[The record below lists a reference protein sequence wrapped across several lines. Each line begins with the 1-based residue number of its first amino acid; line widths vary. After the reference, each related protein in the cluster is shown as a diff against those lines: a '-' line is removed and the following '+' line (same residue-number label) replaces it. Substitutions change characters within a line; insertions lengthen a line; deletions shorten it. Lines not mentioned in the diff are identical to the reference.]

1 MADSVEKI
9 AGQTVLT
16 VEITPTIVDAG
27 AAFGLSARAVCTP
40 PCDITGLSAIV
51 HDADGTEIGQIVFSS
66 FDGQANSSVDLML
79 TAPAEVGVHD
89 WTASLQ
95 SFEAR
100 DASYPASSAEMAL
113 EVKPH
118 AITISSWGL
127 ASALTSGAQGRMHV
141 GVRCSCGCSMA
152 GREITVHD
160 QSGTQIA
167 TAKLGDDLWP
177 KTEALYFAEVA
188 FPVSGEPSLSEWQLR
203 FAGAGLEPAHGDG
216 VIGFNVRIVPPAE
229 HVVTIEAFD
238 RARQTPLAGALVT
251 MHPFRGTTDARG
263 MAQLRV
269 PKGSYRLFVSARSY
283 VSNHTQIDVEGD
295 VATQAQLDVEIRP
308 ERM

>member
-1 MADSVEKI
+1 MADTVEKTP
-9 AGQTVLT
+9 GQTVLT
-16 VEITPTIVDAG
+16 VEITPTVVDAG

-40 PCDITGLSAIV
+40 PCDITGLVATV
-51 HDADGTEIGQIVFSS
+51 RDGDGVELGQIAFSS
-66 FDGQANSSVDLML
+66 FDGNANSSADLML
-79 TAPAEVGVHD
+79 VAPAAVGVHD
-89 WTASLQ
+89 WTATLQ

-100 DASYPASSAEMAL
+100 DATYPETSAKVAL

-127 ASALTSGAQGRMHV
+127 ASALTSGAQARMHI

-152 GREITVHD
+152 GRQVTVHD
-160 QSGTQIA
+160 ESGTQIA
-167 TAKLGDDLWP
+167 TATLGDELWP
-177 KTEALYFAEVA
+177 RTEALYFAEIE
-188 FPVSGEPSLSEWQLR
+188 FPVTGEPALSQWQLR
-203 FAGAGLEPAHGDG
+203 FAGAGLEPAHADG
-216 VIGFNVRIVPPAE
+216 AQNFSVRIVPPAE
-229 HVVTIEAFD
+229 HVVTIEAID
-238 RARQTPLAGALVT
+238 RALQTPLAGAMVT

-269 PKGSYRLFVSARSY
+269 PKGTYRLFVSARRY